1 MPDDASRPAII
12 PVPTLTEPR
21 PGALRLDRG
30 LSLRVEPDAA
40 LAGALLREVL
50 APLIGP
56 GAGGAPGGG
65 PAPVTVRVDPRR
77 AREHGYTLTV
87 DTDGVEIVGA
97 DPVGAFHG
105 AQTLRQLLPARL
117 WRAGASAQGA
127 GIPCTRVE
135 DHPRLRWRGL
145 MLDVARHFLPKDFVL
160 RLIDLLAL
168 HKLNVLHLHLTDDQG
183 WRIEVPGYPRLTE
196 VGAWRARTVVGND
209 LGTSPDPVYDQ
220 TPHGGYYTEADLRE
234 IVAHARDRC
243 VEVVPEIDMPGH
255 MQAAIA
261 AYPELGNTGAPT
273 IVRERWGVGTRLLNV
288 DETALRFCRDVLRH
302 VMDVFPGRYVHCGG
316 DEVPKDEWR
325 DSPRVQEH
333 IRRLG
338 LADEEELQGWFTG
351 YVAAFLAEHGR
362 TLVGW
367 DEVLDGGALPAD
379 VTVMAW
385 REQERGEAAARLGHE
400 TVMAPTSHVYLDYY
414 QDEDAAAEPL
424 AFGGGFVPLS
434 TVFDFEPVPA
444 ALDGEAARRVVGAE
458 AQMWTE
464 YVATEEHTEYM
475 LFPRL
480 CAFAEAVWRQP
491 GERGHDRADFLARLR
506 AHLERL
512 DALGVGYRPLDG
524 RNDP

>member
-1 MPDDASRPAII
+1 MPDDADRPAII
-12 PVPTLTEPR
+12 PVPTRTRPR
-21 PGALRLDRG
+21 PGTLRLDRG
-30 LSLRVEPDAA
+30 LSLRVEPEAA
-40 LAGALLREVL
+40 LAGALLREAL
-50 APLIGP
+50 APLTGP
-56 GAGGAPGGG
+56 GSGDGPGGD

-87 DTDGVEIVGA
+87 DTDRVEIVGA

-117 WRAGASAQGA
+117 WRGGSARGA

-209 LGTSPDPVYDQ
+209 LGTSPDPVYDR

-288 DETALRFCRDVLRH
+288 DETALRFCRDVLTH

-325 DSPRVQEH
+325 DSPRAQEH

-385 REQERGEAAARLGHE
+385 RERERGEAAARLGHE

-414 QDEDAAAEPL
+414 QDGDTAAEPL

-434 TVFDFEPVPA
+434 TAFDFEPVPA
-444 ALDGEAARRVVGAE
+444 ALDGEVARRVVGAE

-491 GERGHDRADFLARLR
+491 DERGHDRADFLARLR
-506 AHLERL
+506 VHLERL
-512 DALGVGYRPLDG
+512 EALGVGYRPLDG

>member
-1 MPDDASRPAII
+1 MPDDADRPAII
-12 PVPTLTEPR
+12 PVPTRTQPR

-30 LSLRVEPDAA
+30 LSLRVEPE
-40 LAGALLREVL
+40 AGG
-50 APLIGP
+50 GP
-56 GAGGAPGGG
+56 GGD

-77 AREHGYTLTV
+77 AREHGYALTV
-87 DTDGVEIVGA
+87 DTDRVEIVGA

-105 AQTLRQLLPARL
+105 ARTLRQLLPARL
-117 WRAGASAQGA
+117 WRTGGAARGA
-127 GIPCTRVE
+127 GIPCARVE

-145 MLDVARHFLPKDFVL
+145 MLDVARRFLPEDFVL

-168 HKLNVLHLHLTDDQG
+168 HKLDVLHLHLTDDQG
-183 WRIEVPGYPRLTE
+183 WRIEVPGYPRLTQ

-209 LGTSPDPVYDQ
+209 LGTSPDPVCDQ
-220 TPHGGYYTEADLRE
+220 TPHGVCCTEADLRE

-255 MQAAIA
+255 MQEAIT

-273 IVRERWGVGTRLLNV
+273 IVRERWGAGTRLLNV
-288 DETALRFCRDVLRH
+288 DETAPRFCRDVLAH

-316 DEVPKDEWR
+316 DEV
-325 DSPRVQEH
+325 
-333 IRRLG
+333 
-338 LADEEELQGWFTG
+338 
-351 YVAAFLAEHGR
+351 
-362 TLVGW
+362 
-367 DEVLDGGALPAD
+367 LDGGALPAD
-379 VTVMAW
+379 VTVVAW
-385 REQERGEAAARLGHE
+385 RERERGEAAARLGHE

-434 TVFDFEPVPA
+434 A

-458 AQMWTE
+458 AQMWTG
-464 YVATEEHTEYM
+464 YAATEEHTEYM
-475 LFPRL
+475 PFPRL

-491 GERGHDRADFLARLR
+491 EERGHDRADFLARLR
-506 AHLERL
+506 VHLERL
-512 DALGVGYRPLDG
+512 EALGVGYRPLDG